1 MNSKLG
7 NPMRFEFNKYAVAIT
22 AFFVLTL
29 VLILALPPALS
40 DLRLLPAGLE
50 TVVAGIVG
58 WQASRKFGG
67 RKNFIG
73 RVLIFF
79 SLAIFG
85 YTIAAILTALQDLQ
99 VLQPSALLS
108 ASGISTW
115 VSVLASCFSAYALV
129 ASVRSLWDRY
139 DHRTLL
145 VVFFSLALALVVG
158 STNLLFADPVFGQTT
173 LSDTVLWVGLV
184 PTLAFL
190 QLASAIL
197 LLRFLGRWYAARNL
211 VVLALAY
218 VFYSALVPLMTSL
231 VAFLLVQSANFDTA
245 FFIIHLSANFALYLV
260 CLAMTQVKPRVTG
273 PFY

>member
-1 MNSKLG
+1 MYNSTPSGQTYLYG
-7 NPMRFEFNKYAVAIT
+7 
-22 AFFVLTL
+22 FVN
-29 VLILALPPALS
+29 
-40 DLRLLPAGLE
+40 LE
-50 TVVAGIVG
+50 GTVVPVFLSRLSRD
-58 WQASRKFGG
+58 QASTEYV
-67 RKNFIG
+67 N
-73 RVLIFF
+73 V
-79 SLAIFG
+79 
-85 YTIAAILTALQDLQ
+85 
-99 VLQPSALLS
+99 
-108 ASGISTW
+108 
-115 VSVLASCFSAYALV
+115 
-129 ASVRSLWDRY
+129 
-139 DHRTLL
+139 L

-184 PTLAFL
+184 PILAFL

-231 VAFLLVQSANFDTA
+231 VAFLLVQSVNFDTA

-260 CLAMTQVKPRVTG
+260 CLAMTQVRPRVTG